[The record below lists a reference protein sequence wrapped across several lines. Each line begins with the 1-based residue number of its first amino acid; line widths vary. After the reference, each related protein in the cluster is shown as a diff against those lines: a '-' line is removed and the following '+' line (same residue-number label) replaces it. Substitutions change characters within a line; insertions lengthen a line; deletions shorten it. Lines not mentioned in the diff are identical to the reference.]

1 MRNVLYLIGEA
12 FTNLRRNVLVVAAAV
27 VAVFVSLTLAFG
39 ALVFNELVRTTTLQW
54 QAGNHMI
61 IFLNDIGGAA
71 AHDEMLRQVG
81 GFEEVE
87 RVFYV
92 DKNQAFEEYAQM
104 FGRGSPGMLEI
115 IDRNDLP
122 ASIRVELSDLSQYQA
137 VQFRLVGDPLVRRIS
152 IVSEGIE
159 RLLNLTQV
167 LSAIGV
173 GLVLVLGSASV
184 VLIANT
190 IRMAIYARREE
201 ISIMKLV
208 GAGNWFIRVPFRLEG
223 AIEGLL
229 GGGLAVGAVLVGHQF
244 LGRLPSDSLIQ
255 FQVSGDFLLR
265 WGVLVL
271 LFGGAAGFVGSALG
285 LRRFLKV

>member
-1 MRNVLYLIGEA
+1 MRNFLYLIGEA

-61 IFLNDIGGAA
+61 IFLHDIGGAA
-71 AHDEMLRQVG
+71 AHDEMLERVG

-92 DKNQAFEEYAQM
+92 DKNDAFEEYTQM
-104 FGRGSPGMLEI
+104 FARGSPGMLEI
-115 IDRNDLP
+115 VDRTDLP

-137 VQFRLVGDPLVRRIS
+137 VQLRLVGDPLVRRIS

-159 RLLNLTQV
+159 RLLNLTGV

-208 GAGNWFIRVPFRLEG
+208 GAGNWFIRVPFLLEG
-223 AIEGLL
+223 SIEGLL
-229 GGGLAVGAVLVGHQF
+229 GGGLAVGAVLAGHQF
-244 LGRLPSDSLIQ
+244 LGQLPSDSLIQ

-271 LFGGAAGFVGSALG
+271 LFGGAAGFLGSALG

>member
-173 GLVLVLGSASV
+173 GLVLVLGSASM

-208 GAGNWFIRVPFRLEG
+208 GAGNWFIRVPFLLEG